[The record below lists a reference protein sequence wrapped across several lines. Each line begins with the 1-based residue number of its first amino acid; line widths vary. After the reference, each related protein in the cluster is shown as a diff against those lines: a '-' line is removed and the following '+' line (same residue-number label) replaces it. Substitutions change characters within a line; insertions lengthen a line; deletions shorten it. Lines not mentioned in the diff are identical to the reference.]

1 MTVCVTPL
9 IAPAG
14 VTCRLGVLAA
24 PAGSNTVGW
33 AMLEGRIKINA
44 TETESAMG
52 KRSVRAIVT
61 LVLLA
66 GAGASTWYLTR
77 PAPVA
82 VQLATVE
89 RGPVEETVAN
99 TRAGTVTACRRAR
112 LSPSIGGQIARL
124 EAREG
129 DRVEAGQLLLEL
141 WNQDLRAELELAD
154 SEVQVAK
161 ARGES
166 ACLSAEVAQREADRL
181 TRLRKTGAAS
191 VDQTDRAQTEAKAN
205 RAECAAARA
214 EALVSA
220 ARVRVAAA
228 KLERTRLLAPF
239 AGVVAEINGELNEF
253 VTPSPIG
260 IPTPPAVDL
269 VDNTCFYVSAPIDEV
284 DASQVATGLQ
294 ARISLDAFRD
304 QSFQGRVRRVADYV
318 LDLEKQARTVDVEVE
333 FINPEDLERLLA
345 GYSADVEVVLDARA
359 DTLRIPTE
367 SVLEEKRVYVFQPE
381 TGLLESRD
389 IRIGMANWDHTEVL
403 SGLGAG
409 ERVVTSVDR
418 AGVEDGARAVADTG
432 QD

>member
-1 MTVCVTPL
+1 
-9 IAPAG
+9 
-14 VTCRLGVLAA
+14 
-24 PAGSNTVGW
+24 
-33 AMLEGRIKINA
+33 
-44 TETESAMG
+44 MG
-52 KRSVRAIVT
+52 KRSVRTFLLI
-61 LVLLA
+61 LLLA
-66 GAGASTWYLTR
+66 GAVAGTWYLTR
-77 PAPVA
+77 PKPVA

-129 DRVEAGQLLLEL
+129 DRVETGQLLLEL
-141 WNQDLRAELELAD
+141 WNRDLQAELELAG

-166 ACLSAEVAQREADRL
+166 TCLNAEVAQREADRL
-181 TRLRKTGAAS
+181 TRLSKTGAAS
-191 VDQTDRAQTEAKAN
+191 VDQTDRAETEAKAN
-205 RAECAAARA
+205 RAECAATKA

-239 AGVVAEINGELNEF
+239 AGVVAEINGELNEY

-284 DASQVATGLQ
+284 DASQVATGLR

-304 QSFQGRVRRVADYV
+304 RYFEGRVRRVADYV

-333 FINPEDLERLLA
+333 FSNPEDLERLLA
-345 GYSADVEVVLDARA
+345 GYSADVEIVLDARE

-367 SVLEEKRVYVFQPE
+367 AVLEEKRVYLFRPDI
-381 TGLLESRD
+381 GLLESRD

-403 SGLGAG
+403 SGLDAG
-409 ERVVTSVDR
+409 DQVVTSVDR
-418 AGVEDGARAVADTG
+418 VGVEDGARAAAETE